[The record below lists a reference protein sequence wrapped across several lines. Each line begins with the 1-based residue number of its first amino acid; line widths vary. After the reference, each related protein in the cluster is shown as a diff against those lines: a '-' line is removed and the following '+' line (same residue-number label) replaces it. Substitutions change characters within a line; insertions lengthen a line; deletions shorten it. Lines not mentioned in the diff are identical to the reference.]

1 MIFSWKTTFFPKTK
15 KELNEKRWH
24 CFTFFESFYC
34 SAPEKTWLSCLLR
47 LSCCGLLSDTSNVKK
62 IYLHRDVLL
71 ERYIVTPFQI
81 TVTFP
86 VLFHSSTGR
95 ILTSWLRWALPHPH
109 TFHTLM
115 ATSTA
120 ALCVDLPPTHDF
132 VSSLEN
138 ISHWVWIAS
147 KDVHPLHY
155 EKPTFVNITII
166 SSEKPL
172 NLGKLS
178 SPSWCTQ
185 VFWNSSICLKA

>member
-34 SAPEKTWLSCLLR
+34 SAPEKTWLSCLLS

-62 IYLHRDVLL
+62 TYLHRDVLL

-86 VLFHSSTGR
+86 VLFHSSMGR
-95 ILTSWLRWALPHPH
+95 ILTSWLWWALPHPH

-120 ALCVDLPPTHDF
+120 TVGWIFHPRMTLCHPWKISVIEYEQLLKMFTHF
-132 VSSLEN
+132 IMKNPHL
-138 ISHWVWIAS
+138 
-147 KDVHPLHY
+147 
-155 EKPTFVNITII
+155 
-166 SSEKPL
+166 
-172 NLGKLS
+172 
-178 SPSWCTQ
+178 
-185 VFWNSSICLKA
+185 